1 MAVDVS
7 IRFRAESGAAK
18 REINQLQQE
27 IQELRQE
34 LGTTQKRADTAGAEV
49 KQLGDQSR
57 QTAQS
62 VDKLAEEAKEAAIGV
77 TSLGR
82 NIFKTSAEAKR
93 FGGVFQSTEGRLR
106 EANGEFTQTREAIDR
121 LGDEARESAREVDLL
136 PTLPTRSLTITVNY
150 KDCEPKNGIK
160 FLLDFTMWEGVGQQ
174 FTQLEPIAEIE
185 KVLKGDITEALKGIE
200 RKL

>member
-27 IQELRQE
+27 VQELRQQ
-34 LGTTQKRADTAGAEV
+34 LGSTQKSADTAGAEV

-121 LGDEARESAREVDLL
+121 LGDEARESAREG
-136 PTLPTRSLTITVNY
+136 RS
-150 KDCEPKNGIK
+150 P
-160 FLLDFTMWEGVGQQ
+160 
-174 FTQLEPIAEIE
+174 
-185 KVLKGDITEALKGIE
+185 
-200 RKL
+200 RR